1 VTRPLLAAVLI
12 VANEAEMLPG
22 CLESLAGVA
31 DEIHVHD
38 TGSSDGTPELA
49 ASLGATVSRG
59 VWTDDFAAARNEAQ
73 AGWSASWVLAVDA
86 DHRVTADPRA
96 LRLRLGR
103 LLADAD
109 TDALLVDVDDAHHA
123 GPYWQ
128 LETRL
133 YRPDAA
139 FWADRVHERLVGP
152 DGSVPSRATLPA
164 SVLRLRHL
172 GHATYEDRIR
182 RAERNLGLGRIMLDE
197 LAARGPAADRKQIA
211 QTLLGFGRD
220 CAAAEHRQQAVD
232 AFELLRELFP
242 DAPEWL
248 QATDSLARLVL
259 AVGYDKA
266 CLVLVNQL
274 RAAGA
279 GTAYCDWLAAQA
291 MAQLG
296 DPHEAAALL
305 AGVTEVVDTAGR
317 RRDPTALWEL
327 TSLVERLR
335 VLAPAGRS
343 RG

>member
-1 VTRPLLAAVLI
+1 VNRPLLAAVLI
-12 VANEAEMLPG
+12 VANEAEMLPA
-22 CLESLAGVA
+22 CLESLAGVV

-49 ASLGATVSRG
+49 ARYGAVVSRG
-59 VWTDDFAAARNEAQ
+59 AWTDDFAAARNEAQ
-73 AGWSASWVLAVDA
+73 AGSSATWVLAVDA
-86 DHRVTADPRA
+86 DHRITADPGV
-96 LRLRLGR
+96 LRR
-103 LLADAD
+103 LLTGVD

-133 YRPDAA
+133 YRPDALS
-139 FWADRVHERLVGP
+139 WTGRVHEQLVRP
-152 DGSVPSRATLPA
+152 DGSVPARATVPA

-172 GHATYEDRIR
+172 GHATYADRIR
-182 RAERNLGLGRIMLDE
+182 RAERNLGLGHVTLDE
-197 LAARGPAADRKQIA
+197 LAALGSAADRRQIA

-220 CAAAEHRQQAVD
+220 CVAAEHRQQAVD

-242 DAPEWL
+242 QAPEWL
-248 QATDSLARLVL
+248 LATDSLARLVL
-259 AVGYDKA
+259 AAGYDKA
-266 CLVLVNQL
+266 CLVLVDQM

-279 GTAYCDWLAAQA
+279 AAAYCDWLAAQA

-317 RRDPTALWEL
+317 RRDPAALWEL

-335 VLAPAGRS
+335 VLAPAGRP
-343 RG
+343 GA